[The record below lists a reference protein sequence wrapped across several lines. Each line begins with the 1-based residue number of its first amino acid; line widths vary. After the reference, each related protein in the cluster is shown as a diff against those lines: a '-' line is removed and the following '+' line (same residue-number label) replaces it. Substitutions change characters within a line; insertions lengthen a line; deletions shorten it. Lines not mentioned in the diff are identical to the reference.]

1 MIFTKYNILIMLCL
15 PILMLF
21 LIRVYDNYKRKKL
34 SRRGA
39 IIISI
44 FWAFLF
50 LGVVFNQQLF
60 KYLENSRLTESTP
73 LSLYDTVQITAIIFL
88 IYLVFR
94 QGFKIADLKTKITKL
109 NQTIA
114 LQSTRKRSKK

>member
-1 MIFTKYNILIMLCL
+1 
-15 PILMLF
+15 MLF